1 MNAPPDHVAATVVLP
16 VNRSR
21 NPITLSPAADGPPS
35 VADHEI
41 VVLVTSS
48 SCCVH
53 GPVIVQI
60 GLGFRASVTSARTV
74 AGEPCITSKNSLVAR
89 GPQQPAGV
97 ASPPRAA
104 TRVASRGGAG
114 GARPAGA
121 WARGAG

>member
-41 VVLVTSS
+41 VVWVTSS
-48 SCCVH
+48 RCCVH

-60 GLGFRASVTSARTV
+60 GLGFRAAATSARTV
-74 AGEPCITSKNSLVAR
+74 AGGTPRPRNTCG
-89 GPQQPAGV
+89 GPHAPQPASTVTGLH
-97 ASPPRAA
+97 AAPPP
-104 TRVASRGGAG
+104 
-114 GARPAGA
+114 AR
-121 WARGAG
+121 